1 MTEYFGLT
9 QEYWYKKGFAIYG
22 PITLATYLKRRLKK
36 KPYFLQ
42 SISMSKDDPRLPM
55 LVDKALEAMSE
66 MPDWKDKT
74 HILSYVQIVICHI
87 KKQIE

>member
-1 MTEYFGLT
+1 
-9 QEYWYKKGFAIYG
+9 
-22 PITLATYLKRRLKK
+22 
-36 KPYFLQ
+36 
-42 SISMSKDDPRLPM
+42 MSKDDPRLPM